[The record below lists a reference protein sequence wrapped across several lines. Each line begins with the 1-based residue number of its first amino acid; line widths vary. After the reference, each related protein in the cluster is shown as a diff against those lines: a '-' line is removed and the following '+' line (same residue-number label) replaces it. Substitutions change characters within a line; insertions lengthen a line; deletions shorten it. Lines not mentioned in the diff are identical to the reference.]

1 MPNDTVLSI
10 ISVLKKGNVLKI
22 NKSLITNLIALAL
35 IAASFILECDF
46 SSVLLFTGLFAISG
60 AITNQ
65 LAIHMLFEKVPLLY
79 GSGVIPSRFEAFKEA
94 IKNLMMNEFFSHSQ
108 LDNFFKQEEQKINL
122 EPIIEKTD
130 FSPAFD
136 ALSKTVMES
145 SFGGM
150 LGMFGGESAL
160 DGLREPFS
168 AKMKSAVIEIVNS
181 QDFKYNLQ
189 YHMQESS
196 LSSDLINSIEK
207 LIDSRLNE
215 LTPQLVKEIVQ
226 KLIKEHLDW
235 LVVWGGV
242 FGGLIGL
249 ISSFLL

>member
-1 MPNDTVLSI
+1 
-10 ISVLKKGNVLKI
+10 LKI
-22 NKSLITNLIALAL
+22 NKSFITNLTAVVL
-35 IAASFILECDF
+35 IVLSFTLDKEYSQLILF
-46 SSVLLFTGLFAISG
+46 SGLFALSG

-79 GSGVIPSRFEAFKEA
+79 GSGVIPSRFEAFKKA
-94 IKNLMMNEFFSHSQ
+94 IKDLMLNEFFTSEQ
-108 LDNFFKQEEQKINL
+108 LDNFFANEEKKINL
-122 EPIIEKTD
+122 EPIIQETD

-136 ALSKTVMES
+136 ALSKTIMES

-160 DGLREPFS
+160 DTLREPFS
-168 AKMKSAVIEIVNS
+168 QKMKNAVIMIVNS
-181 QDFKYNLQ
+181 EAFNNTLQ
-189 YHMQESS
+189 VHMQESS
-196 LSSDLINSIEK
+196 LNEDMITSIENV
-207 LIDSRLNE
+207 IDARLNE
-215 LTPQLVKEIVQ
+215 LTPQMVKEIVQ

-249 ISSFLL
+249 VSSFLV

>member
-1 MPNDTVLSI
+1 M
-10 ISVLKKGNVLKI
+10 KI
-22 NKSLITNLIALAL
+22 NKSFITNLVSIVL
-35 IAASFILECDF
+35 ISLSFVVSEF
-46 SSVLLFTGLFAISG
+46 SSLLLFTGLFALSG

-65 LAIHMLFEKVPLLY
+65 LAIHMLFEKVPFLY
-79 GSGVIPSRFEAFKEA
+79 GSGVIPNRFEAFKEA
-94 IKNLMMNEFFSHSQ
+94 IKNLMMNELFTREQLESFFES
-108 LDNFFKQEEQKINL
+108 EEKKINL
-122 EPIIEKTD
+122 EPIIEDTD

-160 DGLREPFS
+160 DALREPFS
-168 AKMKSAVIEIVNS
+168 LKMKSAVIKIVNS
-181 QDFKYNLQ
+181 TSFNETLQ
-189 YHMQESS
+189 IHMQSSS
-196 LSSDLINSIEK
+196 LNDDMIESIENV
-207 LIDSRLNE
+207 IDTRLNE
-215 LTPQLVKEIVQ
+215 LTPQMVKEIVQ

-249 ISSFLL
+249 VSSFLL

>member
-1 MPNDTVLSI
+1 MPL
-10 ISVLKKGNVLKI
+10 
-22 NKSLITNLIALAL
+22 NKSFLTNFIALIFIGL
-35 IAASFILECDF
+35 SFLLAEF
-46 SSVLLFTGLFAISG
+46 KNALLFTGLFALSG
-60 AITNQ
+60 ALTNQ

-79 GSGVIPSRFEAFKEA
+79 GSGVIPMRFEAFKA
-94 IKNLMMNEFFSHSQ
+94 SIKNLMMSEFFTREQ
-108 LDNFFKQEEQKINL
+108 LENFFAKEEQKINL

-130 FSPAFD
+130 FTPAFD

-160 DGLREPFS
+160 DALREPFS
-168 AKMKSAVIEIVNS
+168 QKMRVAIIKIVNS
-181 QDFKYNLQ
+181 EAFNNTMNEQLQ
-189 YHMQESS
+189 SSS
-196 LSSDLINSIEK
+196 LNDDMIHSIESV
-207 LIDSRLNE
+207 IDTRLNE
-215 LTPQLVKEIVQ
+215 LTPELVKEMVQ

-249 ISSFLL
+249 VSSFFI

>member
-1 MPNDTVLSI
+1 ML
-10 ISVLKKGNVLKI
+10 ISL
-22 NKSLITNLIALAL
+22 
-35 IAASFILECDF
+35 SFIITSPYASL
-46 SSVLLFTGLFAISG
+46 LLFTGLFALSG

-65 LAIHMLFEKVPLLY
+65 LAIHMLFEKIPFLY

-94 IKNLMMNEFFSHSQ
+94 IKNLMMQEFFTRDQ
-108 LDNFFKQEEQKINL
+108 LETFFASEEKKINL
-122 EPIIEKTD
+122 EPIIQETN

-160 DGLREPFS
+160 DALREPFS
-168 AKMKSAVIEIVNS
+168 QKMKSAVIKIVNS
-181 QDFKYNLQ
+181 DAFNATLQDHLQ
-189 YHMQESS
+189 SSS
-196 LSSDLINSIEK
+196 LNEDMLGSIESV
-207 LIDSRLNE
+207 IDARLDE
-215 LTPQLVKEIVQ
+215 LTPQMVKEIVQ
-226 KLIKEHLDW
+226 KLIKEHLSW

-249 ISSFLL
+249 VSSCLI

>member
-1 MPNDTVLSI
+1 L
-10 ISVLKKGNVLKI
+10 

-35 IAASFILECDF
+35 IALSFFITNEL
-46 SSVLLFTGLFAISG
+46 SSLVLYTGLFAFSG

-79 GSGVIPSRFEAFKEA
+79 GSGVIPARFEAFKES
-94 IKNLMMNEFFSHSQ
+94 IKNLMMNQFFTEEQ
-108 LDNFFKQEEQKINL
+108 LDNFFKSEEKKIDL
-122 EPIIEKTD
+122 APIIEETD

-160 DGLREPFS
+160 EGLREPFS
-168 AKMKSAVIEIVNS
+168 FKMKSAVIKIVGSEAFNS
-181 QDFKYNLQ
+181 TLQ
-189 YHMQESS
+189 NHMQSSS
-196 LSSDLINSIEK
+196 LSSDMINSIEEV
-207 LIDSRLNE
+207 IDARLNE
-215 LTPQLVKEIVQ
+215 LTPQLVKEMVQ
-226 KLIKEHLDW
+226 KLIKEHLSW

-242 FGGLIGL
+242 FGGIIGL
-249 ISSFLL
+249 ISSFVL